1 MSSATVGSED
11 HEPTS
16 ETVRVGYDCD
26 DTPPSLAVVEAIAD
40 LAGVEPTNL
49 ADETGIV
56 LYEHVDPD
64 ALDTLVSARSDVPV
78 NLSLTVA
85 GYDVCVE
92 NTTVVVRRST
102 E

>member
-1 MSSATVGSED
+1 MSGATASSPD
-11 HEPTS
+11 HAPAPEA
-16 ETVRVGYDCD
+16 VRVGYERD

-40 LAGVEPTNL
+40 LAEVDSTDL

-64 ALDTLVSARSDVPV
+64 ALDALVADRPGVDVEFPV
-78 NLSLTVA
+78 N
-85 GYDVCVE
+85 GYHVSVGATD
-92 NTTVVVRRST
+92 VVVRRSP